1 MGARQGSSAN
11 QEPKYLV
18 PKNTAAVLSTSAS
31 RCQHLGLFL
40 GRYTPQQVI
49 ANEDWDDRKHVKW
62 RDHWLKQ
69 DVLPRFDPGAGML
82 RDLQEAVYARW
93 REATAGA
100 ETFQAWNK
108 SRLIVGLGGKG
119 VLEVGITLHHVT
131 GLPIIPGSA
140 LKGLARTYALL
151 IIAEK
156 MEIPVLS
163 PRRLQQLQPDRLAS
177 PLEILDAA
185 LVASDE
191 QRKKALMPL
200 IESLARLNQA
210 IDEQIIEKLEDAL
223 RKWSLA
229 QRYRAAFGSQENGG
243 DCIFYDAVIAALPG
257 DRLFELDVMTPH
269 FKDYYDDVNSGKPKF
284 NKAPHDG
291 QNPNPIGFVTV
302 AAGTTFA
309 FAVGPRRGSDPQV
322 VRQAVRWLKQALAE
336 LGVGAKTAAGYGVF
350 EEKVVSQG

>member
-1 MGARQGSSAN
+1 M
-11 QEPKYLV
+11 PKYLV
-18 PKNTAAVLSTSAS
+18 PKNTAAVLSVAGN

-49 ANEDWDDRKHVKW
+49 ANDNWDDRGRVKW

-69 DVLPRFDPGAGML
+69 DVLPIFDTNTPAL
-82 RDLQEAVYARW
+82 RNLQSAVYARW

-100 ETFQAWNK
+100 KTFLARNK

-151 IIAEK
+151 VIAEK
-156 MEIPVLS
+156 AGIRILNPKQ
-163 PRRLQQLQPDRLAS
+163 LQQLQQAKLAS

-185 LVASDE
+185 LVAEDE
-191 QRKKALMPL
+191 QREETLASLTKAPINADTQFVKQFAQHLNT
-200 IESLARLNQA
+200 SDLARH
-210 IDEQIIEKLEDAL
+210 
-223 RKWSLA
+223 
-229 QRYRAAFGSQENGG
+229 YRAAFGSQEDSG
-243 DCIFYDAVIAALPG
+243 DCIFYDAVIAALPDG
-257 DRLFELDVMTPH
+257 HLFELDVMTPH
-269 FKDYYDDVNSGKPKF
+269 FKDYYDDVNSGNPKF
-284 NKAPHDG
+284 NKAPDDG

-309 FAVGPRRGSDPQV
+309 FAVRPRRGGDPQV
-322 VRQAVRWLKQALAE
+322 VGQAVSWLKQALAE

-350 EEKVVSQG
+350 EVTS

>member
-156 MEIPVLS
+156 VGIRALKPKQ
-163 PRRLQQLQPDRLAS
+163 LQQLQQAKLAS

-185 LVASDE
+185 LVAANE
-191 QRKKALMPL
+191 QREETLASLTKAP
-200 IESLARLNQA
+200 INAEAQFVKQLAQHLNTS
-210 IDEQIIEKLEDAL
+210 DL
-223 RKWSLA
+223 S
-229 QRYRAAFGSQENGG
+229 QRYRAAFGSQEGSG